1 MDGWRNKST
10 QRLFKAFSL
19 LKDEDEIANF
29 CRDLMTV
36 AELEELAGRFAV
48 AEELYKGSTQR
59 KTSEI
64 TGVSIATVT
73 RVNHWLRR
81 GMNGY
86 KTVLDRL
93 TGK

>member
-1 MDGWRNKST
+1 MDKWKNDST
-10 QRLFKAFSL
+10 KKLFKAFTM
-19 LKDEDEIANF
+19 LKDEEEVAIF
-29 CRDLMTV
+29 CRDLMTE
-36 AELEELAGRFAV
+36 AELGELAGRFAV
-48 AEELYKGSTQR
+48 AEQLYNGNTQR

-86 KTVLDRL
+86 RTVLDRL
-93 TGK
+93 KA